1 MSYIKNLEVP
11 SITVEEL
18 LEVTEMQ
25 QVQLYIND
33 KPYGLFYAYQNFG
46 RDVIKNLKITS
57 QQHVLNQELF
67 ITYEDYQQFIQT
79 QYEQQLP
86 ESLLYT
92 KYNLYITI

>member
-1 MSYIKNLEVP
+1 MSYIKHLEIP

-33 KPYGLFYAYQNFG
+33 KPYGLFYVYQNFG

>member
-11 SITVEEL
+11 SITVEQL

-57 QQHVLNQELF
+57 QQQVLNEELF
-67 ITYEDYQQFIQT
+67 MTYEDYQQFIQT
-79 QYEQQLP
+79 QYQQQLP

-92 KYNLYITI
+92 KYNIHITI

>member
-11 SITVEEL
+11 SITVEQL

-57 QQHVLNQELF
+57 QQHVINQELF

-86 ESLLYT
+86 ESLLYI
-92 KYNLYITI
+92 KYNFYITI